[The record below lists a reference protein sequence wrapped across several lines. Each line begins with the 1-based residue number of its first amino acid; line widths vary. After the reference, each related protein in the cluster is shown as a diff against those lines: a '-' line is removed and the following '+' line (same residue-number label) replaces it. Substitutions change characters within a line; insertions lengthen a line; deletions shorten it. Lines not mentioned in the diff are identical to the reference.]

1 MRTVNDSMSE
11 YGMNRAEFIR
21 QQQENM
27 RWMRRCITV
36 MIVTVIALSVVA
48 CISLLGVF
56 SLQ

>member
-36 MIVTVIALSVVA
+36 MIVTVITLSVVA
-48 CISLLGVF
+48 CISLFGVF

>member
-48 CISLLGVF
+48 CISLFGVF